1 VKIKIL
7 WVFSFKFCGNLSIVW
22 EFNTEVDRTPVNP
35 MLTASSA
42 TPISEMVKGVN
53 MLSNET
59 FGLAFLGSDFP
70 AGLPADVL
78 QKIIPLDTY
87 IDFKS
92 EKGLI
97 PNDVSAI
104 IGGVTNPPER
114 YEDLVPPEKIVRGK
128 EVRQVKHQYS
138 VTSVELKSW
147 NPSTGWQDY
156 HPWKALYPSDPALDA
171 LRPGQFQKTDGQYNI
186 IRFLAVSPFSYT
198 EQGMPGWYIPE
209 QNGLTPGVLFCQG
222 QARVPRCANFL
233 EKPLGHRYFCP
244 NANSL
249 FYANQAAFL
258 LLGHLPSGFA
268 EIVADPNVFGF
279 ARSLRIQNTHR
290 LQVRLPD
297 PSVRV
302 TLLMSTHA
310 QRVRVNYFASVQDDE
325 AMQVGYGNPDPGA
338 ADPLAPH
345 SVVVLRSNLNQAV
358 LYDQPTWR
366 PVTRIEIEP
375 ISADQAQI
383 TALENQIA
391 TIEHENNLIALK
403 LRDGQPVDSRAL
415 EAELEKLRSEGCDLG
430 ATRPGGATTPAQTTF
445 VNRYTKPDLTLRS
458 AGIFTEIAGTYA
470 YAVGNSDKG
479 AVVIKTTMQGETEW
493 CLQLDIGS
501 APLRF
506 YEIAQLR
513 SRDSLGY
520 VISAY
525 DGKRFFLVCIGSDGR
540 EQWSR
545 EIATLDAD
553 LHAFVLPTPDKDGFY
568 FIYSDKNDL
577 DTDLTPKVLRF
588 ASDGTVLISGQLVA
602 PAIRDQGFVVNTAGV
617 HAKGLTVAGRLV
629 PGLKGVSAG
638 HTVGIAV
645 ELSADLRVTTAWSFD
660 KMTIHDIAVM
670 GPGQYVLSAY
680 HSDVKDIVLLQPG
693 LSRLNYFHEVPDTS
707 DMQSKLCAGADG
719 FYLSTHNKTLG
730 TVHRLGWKFNAIWTK
745 GLRLGKNELGIRAM
759 SYDGQDSRLSFTTL
773 DVPLFGV
780 SGPDLDTC
788 ITVQKPL
795 TVLKPHPLR
804 SGRLSV
810 QTDPFELRTTEVHGE
825 WSALRPQRVVICAP
839 GKTTETRCDTLLHQ
853 VCWLSLED
861 YQYNIYIPGQSAIQE
876 DTEATV
882 AGLTGYIQPIWRPDT
897 SFAVRIALRDVV
909 DDDPAAAGDFSYAFG
924 FTTAG
929 PVGYF
934 HTDPNAHY
942 GDPHPDQWPL
952 TSLRQ
957 YIDYERSYPNADGN
971 LLGAKPL
978 FYDSEVT
985 KIDLFFR
992 KAWARHFFHAWPA
1005 YNGQPAAGGRIKIVI
1020 KDPVEGTDIVNP
1032 PYLDYN
1038 PADTIHVN
1046 IPQTVESW
1054 QDDVDP
1060 VVPPVYQQYQN
1071 LLEAQTCVLLGGLT
1085 IKPKS
1090 EFAQV
1095 VPKHLKPNKLYT
1107 ALVNNLYDMNKDGTF
1122 DAVSETREVHKFT
1135 FQTSR
1140 YKDFAAQ
1147 INSFLLSDDNGTSVV
1162 TRPAMFS
1169 VRKGLT
1175 PVEIAAAYVTVV
1187 GGTNALAD
1195 SLTTKYQHRFD
1206 RLIEGIFAL
1215 SPLEAA
1221 QTTEFNLIRNG
1232 SDGDKIVAV
1241 LIRNPEPFNNPR
1253 MPLAD
1258 VQDTVTV
1265 LDGAGNPV
1273 PSYRVLFSK
1282 DYSQAFVMHNSLEIT
1297 GPLTIRFQYK
1307 LWNGSGYVV
1316 PGTPDFTT
1324 DLVGTVVVNALDLA
1338 SF

>member
-1 VKIKIL
+1 
-7 WVFSFKFCGNLSIVW
+7 
-22 EFNTEVDRTPVNP
+22 
-35 MLTASSA
+35 
-42 TPISEMVKGVN
+42 
-53 MLSNET
+53 
-59 FGLAFLGSDFP
+59 
-70 AGLPADVL
+70 
-78 QKIIPLDTY
+78 
-87 IDFKS
+87 
-92 EKGLI
+92 
-97 PNDVSAI
+97 
-104 IGGVTNPPER
+104 
-114 YEDLVPPEKIVRGK
+114 
-128 EVRQVKHQYS
+128 
-138 VTSVELKSW
+138 
-147 NPSTGWQDY
+147 
-156 HPWKALYPSDPALDA
+156 
-171 LRPGQFQKTDGQYNI
+171 
-186 IRFLAVSPFSYT
+186 
-198 EQGMPGWYIPE
+198 
-209 QNGLTPGVLFCQG
+209 
-222 QARVPRCANFL
+222 
-233 EKPLGHRYFCP
+233 
-244 NANSL
+244 
-249 FYANQAAFL
+249 
-258 LLGHLPSGFA
+258 
-268 EIVADPNVFGF
+268 
-279 ARSLRIQNTHR
+279 
-290 LQVRLPD
+290 
-297 PSVRV
+297 
-302 TLLMSTHA
+302 
-310 QRVRVNYFASVQDDE
+310 
-325 AMQVGYGNPDPGA
+325 
-338 ADPLAPH
+338 
-345 SVVVLRSNLNQAV
+345 
-358 LYDQPTWR
+358 
-366 PVTRIEIEP
+366 
-375 ISADQAQI
+375 
-383 TALENQIA
+383 
-391 TIEHENNLIALK
+391 
-403 LRDGQPVDSRAL
+403 
-415 EAELEKLRSEGCDLG
+415 
-430 ATRPGGATTPAQTTF
+430 
-445 VNRYTKPDLTLRS
+445 
-458 AGIFTEIAGTYA
+458 
-470 YAVGNSDKG
+470 
-479 AVVIKTTMQGETEW
+479 
-493 CLQLDIGS
+493 
-501 APLRF
+501 
-506 YEIAQLR
+506 
-513 SRDSLGY
+513 
-520 VISAY
+520 
-525 DGKRFFLVCIGSDGR
+525 
-540 EQWSR
+540 
-545 EIATLDAD
+545 
-553 LHAFVLPTPDKDGFY
+553 
-568 FIYSDKNDL
+568 
-577 DTDLTPKVLRF
+577 
-588 ASDGTVLISGQLVA
+588 
-602 PAIRDQGFVVNTAGV
+602 
-617 HAKGLTVAGRLV
+617 
-629 PGLKGVSAG
+629 
-638 HTVGIAV
+638 
-645 ELSADLRVTTAWSFD
+645 
-660 KMTIHDIAVM
+660 
-670 GPGQYVLSAY
+670 
-680 HSDVKDIVLLQPG
+680 
-693 LSRLNYFHEVPDTS
+693 
-707 DMQSKLCAGADG
+707 
-719 FYLSTHNKTLG
+719 
-730 TVHRLGWKFNAIWTK
+730 
-745 GLRLGKNELGIRAM
+745 
-759 SYDGQDSRLSFTTL
+759 
-773 DVPLFGV
+773 
-780 SGPDLDTC
+780 
-788 ITVQKPL
+788 
-795 TVLKPHPLR
+795 
-804 SGRLSV
+804 
-810 QTDPFELRTTEVHGE
+810 
-825 WSALRPQRVVICAP
+825 
-839 GKTTETRCDTLLHQ
+839 
-853 VCWLSLED
+853 
-861 YQYNIYIPGQSAIQE
+861 
-876 DTEATV
+876 
-882 AGLTGYIQPIWRPDT
+882 
-897 SFAVRIALRDVV
+897 VRIALRDVV